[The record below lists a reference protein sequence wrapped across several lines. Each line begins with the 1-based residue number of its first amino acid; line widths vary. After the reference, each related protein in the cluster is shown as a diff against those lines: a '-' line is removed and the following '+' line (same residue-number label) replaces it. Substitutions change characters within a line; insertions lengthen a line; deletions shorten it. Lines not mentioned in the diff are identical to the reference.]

1 MSNGNFVPYSR
12 ESIPETT
19 WYTNRNKNI
28 TAVMFALL
36 LDAHYKKGAW
46 YGIPLNRGDVL
57 FSSKKYAERLG
68 IPEKTLSYTLKQ
80 LEKLG
85 EIKLESKSG
94 FNGYTKVSIL
104 KYDNYVPKLE
114 YNKPK
119 QKQSGENEGEN
130 GKDYSMYEEDAVM
143 W

>member
-1 MSNGNFVPYSR
+1 MNNGNFVPYSR
-12 ESIPETT
+12 ESIPETV

-36 LDAHYKKGAW
+36 LDAKYKNGAW
-46 YGIPLNRGDVL
+46 KGIKVNRGDIIL
-57 FSSKKYAERLG
+57 SCSKYAERLG
-68 IPEKTLSYTLKQ
+68 MSASTMAYTLEQ

-85 EIKLESKSG
+85 EIKVETKPG
-94 FNGYTKVSIL
+94 FYGYTKVSIL